1 MQLDEKLYKAMVM
14 DSNFGFAEKTEEFLK
29 ALPVSEL
36 LNIYNGVTEI
46 LNMEY
51 GTAPEDY
58 TEEQFRLMGKIFFD
72 TSLDRYVEAFGEEW
86 VRGNTKHKLSEELYI
101 TLHPLGQSIG
111 FITTFNH
118 LHVTDKILDYLLYE
132 DCETVQRVGS
142 KALTLFVTGLMLD
155 YEESKK
161 DF

>member
-101 TLHPLGQSIG
+101 TLHPFGC

-142 KALTLFVTGLMLD
+142 KPLTLFVTGLMLD

-161 DF
+161 CF

>member
-1 MQLDEKLYKAMVM
+1 MELDEKLYKAMVM
-14 DSNFGFAEKTEEFLK
+14 DRNFGFAEKTEEFLK
-29 ALPVSEL
+29 TLPVSEL
-36 LNIYNGVTEI
+36 LDIYNGVTEI

-51 GTAPEDY
+51 GTDPEDY
-58 TEEQFRLMGKIFFD
+58 SEEQFRLMGKIFFD

-86 VRGNTKHKLSEELYI
+86 VRGNTKHAWSEDLYI
-101 TLHPLGQSIG
+101 TLHPFGC

-132 DCETVQRVGS
+132 DSATVQRVGS
-142 KALTLFVTGLMLD
+142 KPLTLFVTGLMLD